1 MINPKLKIGDRV
13 QILHMEDEMDSV
25 PMGTWGE
32 VTRISNVMGEEIY
45 GVKWDNG
52 QSLNILSTTDVWD
65 TEENRGKFKKKKIT
79 EQDETQRHHNL
90 YRNIDVFTNF
100 KMRYLHEYLKKV
112 RDCGVVNMFQ
122 AAPLLYMGKDRME
135 HMFKFQDIENDIC
148 DEVLD
153 MANIAQA
160 EMIAGVI
167 KTLESQGKEESLE
180 NINRY
185 LQRYSQKVLENY
197 MNLF

>member
-25 PMGTWGE
+25 PMGTWGTVE
-32 VTRISNVMGEEIY
+32 RVSNVMGEDIY
-45 GVKWDNG
+45 GVKWENG

-65 TEENRGKFKKKKIT
+65 TEENRSKFKKKKIT
-79 EQDETQRHHNL
+79 EQDETERHNNL

-112 RDCGVVNMFQ
+112 RDCGVVNMYQ

-135 HMFKFQDIENDIC
+135 HFFKYQDIENEIC
-148 DEVLD
+148 EEVLD
-153 MANIAQA
+153 MANMAQH
-160 EMIAGVI
+160 EMVTGVI
-167 KTLESQGKEESLE
+167 KVLESQGKEDSIEI
-180 NINRY
+180 INRY

-197 MNLF
+197 INLF

>member
-32 VTRISNVMGEEIY
+32 VTRVSTVMGEDIY

-79 EQDETQRHHNL
+79 EQDETERHNNL

-112 RDCGVVNMFQ
+112 RDCGVVNMYQ
-122 AAPLLYMGKDRME
+122 AAPFLYMGKDRME
-135 HMFKFQDIENDIC
+135 HFFRYQDIENEIC
-148 DEVLD
+148 EEVLD
-153 MANIAQA
+153 MANMAQH
-160 EMIAGVI
+160 EMVTGVI
-167 KTLESQGKEESLE
+167 KVLESQGKEDSLE
-180 NINRY
+180 IINRY

-197 MNLF
+197 INLF

>member
-32 VTRISNVMGEEIY
+32 VTRVSTVMGEDIY

-112 RDCGVVNMFQ
+112 RDCGVVNMLQ

-167 KTLESQGKEESLE
+167 KVLESQGKEDSLE
-180 NINRY
+180 NINKNLRK
-185 LQRYSQKVLENY
+185 YSVKVLENY